1 MSQNQPVKVW
11 HKTAF
16 LSKKKQK
23 QKKTGFMHWETT
35 QFSPRTILFRKRHF
49 FWKQNEKILVWKL
62 QEEKGEITTKIDQ
75 FFTKPSRTLMGSGNM
90 IVEFFSAEMVLR
102 VCKYRSWRAEG
113 DSLMT
118 SAASLSAREAFCSPS
133 AAITCKKH
141 TAKQ

>member
-1 MSQNQPVKVW
+1 
-11 HKTAF
+11 
-16 LSKKKQK
+16 
-23 QKKTGFMHWETT
+23 
-35 QFSPRTILFRKRHF
+35 
-49 FWKQNEKILVWKL
+49 
-62 QEEKGEITTKIDQ
+62 
-75 FFTKPSRTLMGSGNM
+75 MGSGNM